1 VTIPDP
7 GTPTPGPDTPRAAGD
22 ADLAARGARAVAL
35 AGARLIGDFIRRQPL
50 AYGLAAAGAIAFTAG
65 IVASSVVIGRV
76 TDDLLVPVLTE
87 GEPVGSRLQAAVLLV
102 MAVAVWKAAGIVL
115 RRSAAGWLQFG
126 AQRDLQRR
134 VVRRLFDLPMSWYGT
149 RGTGDLLSVADNDAR
164 RATDVLAPLPFA
176 TGVVFLL
183 GMSVALLTVT
193 DPLLGVAGLVLLLTV
208 VVVDLRGSWRMF
220 AAMQVEQEFRGRV
233 GEVAHESFDGAVT
246 VKALGREAEE
256 TDRFAGAV
264 DDLARQ
270 YVRVG
275 ETWSFYRALTE
286 GLPAVGTVLILLLGV
301 VRLAAG
307 ALTTGELVRVTYL
320 LSLLAVPV
328 RLIGYLLWDA
338 ASSVTGWERVRGL
351 LDLPDH
357 VQHGRERLEGGD
369 HPAEVATSGLSFSY
383 DGTTDVLA
391 DVALEVRPGQVLAI
405 VGPTGSGKSTLL
417 RLLARLWD
425 PTDGT
430 VRLDGRDLRELG
442 PGELPTHVAYVTQD
456 VFLFDDSVRD
466 NITLRA
472 DVSDADVEAAARLAA
487 AHEFIRDL
495 PRRYDTT
502 VGERGTSLSGGQR
515 QRVALARALVR
526 RPRLLLLDDATSA
539 VDPSVETRI
548 LRGLRDAALPSTVVV
563 VAYRRSSILLADRV
577 AFVDGGRV
585 VATGTH
591 AELLR
596 DVPGYARLLR
606 AYDDDAARREDGAA

>member
-1 VTIPDP
+1 MGPTDPGATAPDLPP
-7 GTPTPGPDTPRAAGD
+7 GTPP
-22 ADLAARGARAVAL
+22 DLAARGPWAVAG
-35 AGARLIGDFIRRQPL
+35 AGARLIASFVRGQPL
-50 AYGLAAAGAIAFTAG
+50 VYGLAAAGAIAFTAG
-65 IVASSVVIGRV
+65 IVAASVVVGRV
-76 TDDLLVPVLTE
+76 TDDLLVPVLTD
-87 GEPVGSRLQAAVLLV
+87 GEPVGSRLRDAVLLV
-102 MAVAVWKAAGIVL
+102 MGVAVWKAAGIVL
-115 RRSAAGWLQFG
+115 RRSAAGWLQSG

-134 VVRRLFDLPMSWYGT
+134 VVARLFDLPMSWYGR

-193 DPLLGVAGLVLLLTV
+193 DPWLGLAGLLLLATV
-208 VVVDLRGSWRMF
+208 VAVDLRGSWRMF
-220 AAMQVEQEFRGRV
+220 AAMQVEQALRGRV

-256 TDRFAGAV
+256 TDRFADAV

-275 ETWSFYRALTE
+275 ETWSFYRAVTE
-286 GLPAVGTVLILLLGV
+286 GLPAVGTVLVLLLGV
-301 VRLAAG
+301 VRLDAG
-307 ALTTGELVRVTYL
+307 TITTGELVRVTYL

-338 ASSVTGWERVRGL
+338 ASSVTGWERVREV

-357 VQHGRERLEGGD
+357 LHHGETHLEAGD
-369 HPAEVATSGLSFSY
+369 APAGVATAGVSFSY
-383 DGTTDVLA
+383 DGAVPVLR
-391 DVALEVRPGQVLAI
+391 DVALDVRPGQVLAV

-425 PTDGT
+425 PTEGA
-430 VRLDGRDLRELG
+430 VRLDGRDLRDLG
-442 PGELPTHVAYVTQD
+442 PGELPEHVAYVTQD
-456 VFLFDDSVRD
+456 VFLFDDTVRD

-472 DVSDADVEAAARLAA
+472 EVPDEDVEAAARLAA

-548 LRGLRDAALPSTVVV
+548 LQGLRDAALPSTVVV

-577 AFVDGGRV
+577 AYVEDGRV

-591 AELLR
+591 EALLR

-606 AYDDDAARREDGAA
+606 AYDDDAARREEGAA